1 MPSKPQIHP
10 KRFQDTWAS
19 HQREMKFLGENFKDK
34 HFHTADIS
42 GTGGLAP
49 PIKHLPLVLA
59 IVGWRVRNTHPVGE
73 GIFDSQKLKS
83 KL

>member
-19 HQREMKFLGENFKDK
+19 HQRERKFLGENFKDK
-34 HFHTADIS
+34 HFHTADIR

-49 PIKHLPLVLA
+49 PTKHSPLVLA
-59 IVGWRVRNTHPVGE
+59 IVGMEDEKQPPSGRRN
-73 GIFDSQKLKS
+73 F
-83 KL
+83 